1 MTQAQDI
8 RGNDTVQANEP
19 DCDIGSSVR
28 TETRRPVHSTTT
40 RSQTLAQ
47 KTASSTQNT
56 EYARER
62 RGASDDP
69 NECVVTFKRS
79 GATILKTN
87 TWSVLIDEASRA
99 EDLKRSTTPAAAE
112 NMLRHA
118 FLCGRLR
125 MLSPD
130 TRENLMSSASS
141 HEVCRL
147 QQPALCGGLLAAAA
161 SAVRWAVSCACERI
175 VHPT

>member
-1 MTQAQDI
+1 MYGIKCQ
-8 RGNDTVQANEP
+8 P
-19 DCDIGSSVR
+19 
-28 TETRRPVHSTTT
+28 H
-40 RSQTLAQ
+40 
-47 KTASSTQNT
+47 NT

-130 TRENLMSSASS
+130 TRDHLMSSASHS
-141 HEVCRL
+141 RSSS
-147 QQPALCGGLLAAAA
+147 QPMEHDQAPLASATASEPA
-161 SAVRWAVSCACERI
+161 SAV
-175 VHPT
+175 